1 MTHALWFE
9 LQPVSRVSLRLSTPA
24 DAGMALALLPVVIGP
39 PGLPGADGVDGAP
52 GAPGAPGLPG
62 ADGVDGAPGTPGLP
76 GADGVDGAPGA
87 PGLSA
92 DPWTYIK
99 LADNAITTST
109 ANAPTAL
116 TFTPEPNKQY
126 LVEGWLYLQA
136 QATTTGARPGI
147 SWPLGTLQ
155 EAAWAMA
162 PSNATTITSRF
173 WGAPTAANVAATGV
187 AVANEGL
194 FGMVYAMFVTG
205 PSVSGDFTVTIA
217 SEINNSQA
225 RIMANSWIRYRTI

>member
-52 GAPGAPGLPG
+52 GAPG
-62 ADGVDGAPGTPGLP
+62 
-76 GADGVDGAPGA
+76 
-87 PGLSA
+87 LSA

-99 LADNAITTST
+99 LADNAITTGT

-136 QATTTGARPGI
+136 QAITTGARPGI

-162 PSNATTITSRF
+162 PSNATTI
-173 WGAPTAANVAATGV
+173 
-187 AVANEGL
+187 
-194 FGMVYAMFVTG
+194 
-205 PSVSGDFTVTIA
+205 
-217 SEINNSQA
+217 
-225 RIMANSWIRYRTI
+225 

>member
-173 WGAPTAANVAATGV
+173 WGAPTAANVATVGV
-187 AVANEGL
+187 AVADDEL
-194 FGMVYAMFVTG
+194 FGMVNAMFVAG